1 MTKILT
7 ITLAPSI
14 DLATSIDRVIA
25 GAKLR
30 CPPPRMDPGGG
41 GVNVARAIKQ
51 LGGSS
56 EALVVVGGATGNQ
69 LIDLLNT
76 ESIETIPVQVAQH
89 TRQSLAVTDSTTSEQ
104 YRFSLLAEPLG
115 ADDSV
120 QILNSITEA
129 TSDGALVVLSGS
141 VAPGLDV
148 EFPQQIQAAIADR
161 TNRLIVDTSG
171 LPLAHLIA
179 NPTQPLHLLRVDQK
193 EAADAAGVPLDTV
206 QSSVEFAAGLVDRGV
221 AEIVV
226 TGRGADGSILVT
238 KDMHL
243 FCHAPKVAVRSKI
256 GAGDAFVGAMALSM
270 SRNEPLERTLQWG
283 VAAASATVMTEG
295 TALCRLEDVERLLPA
310 CTITEI

>member
-25 GAKLR
+25 GPKLR

-56 EALVVVGGATGNQ
+56 QALIVIGGATGNQ
-69 LIDLLNT
+69 LIDLLNA

-179 NPTQPLHLLRVDQK
+179 HPTQPLHLLRVDQK

-206 QSSVEFAAGLVDRGV
+206 QSSVEFAVGLVDRGV

-226 TGRGADGSILVT
+226 TGRGADGSIMVS
-238 KDMHL
+238 KDQHL
-243 FCHAPKVAVRSKI
+243 FCHAPKVPVRSKI

-295 TALCRLEDVERLLPA
+295 TALCRLEDVQRLLPA
-310 CTITEI
+310 CTITET